1 MRKKFRDSN
10 QFKLTKVN
18 GKKLDKKVKNDK
30 TMDYCDVIS
39 H

>member
-1 MRKKFRDSN
+1 MQKAKPITIQTD
-10 QFKLTKVN
+10 KVN
-18 GKKLDKKVKNDK
+18 GNKMNKKVKNDR